1 MFLYVCQYIIIDKH
15 INIGY
20 TAYRTNEQDSA
31 MQYLIIKQTWFV
43 CLGILAVALLAD
55 RWSGLLLLG
64 VALVCVLRMIGF
76 ALEPKDDGS

>member
-20 TAYRTNEQDSA
+20 TAYRTNEQGMA
-31 MQYLIIKQTWFV
+31 MQYLIIKQTWLV
-43 CLGILAVALLAD
+43 CLGILAVAIIAD

-64 VALVCVLRMIGF
+64 VALVCVLRIIGF
-76 ALEPKDDGS
+76 ALELKEDGS